1 MKFIVDHNVGK
12 LTRWLRM
19 MGYDTLFFTGEDDRQ
34 MIITALNEGR
44 VILTRDTQVMAR
56 GVVANGK
63 IRALLIRSDK
73 QEEQISQVVEE
84 LKLDT
89 ERDLFSRCLEC
100 NSLLEPRAKQ
110 EVEGRVPEHVFK
122 TQERFFECPGCH
134 RIYWQGTHWQAMR
147 QKLAGLTKD

>member
-1 MKFIVDHNVGK
+1 
-12 LTRWLRM
+12 M
-19 MGYDTLFFTGEDDRQ
+19 MGYDTLFFTGKEDRQ

-56 GVVANGK
+56 GVVASGK

-122 TQERFFECPGCH
+122 TQERFFECPDCH

-147 QKLAGLTKD
+147 QKLAGLGKD

>member
-19 MGYDTLFFTGEDDRQ
+19 MGYDTLFFTGEDDWQ

-56 GVVANGK
+56 GVIANGR

-73 QEEQISQVVEE
+73 QEEQISQVVVE
-84 LKLDT
+84 LKLVT

-100 NSLLEPRAKQ
+100 NTLLEIRTKQ

-122 TQERFFECPGCH
+122 TQERFFECSDCH
-134 RIYWQGTHWQAMR
+134 RIYWQGTHWQAMK
-147 QKLAGLTKD
+147 QKLANLAKS

>member
-1 MKFIVDHNVGK
+1 
-12 LTRWLRM
+12 

-34 MIITALNEGR
+34 MILTALNEGR
-44 VILTRDTQVMAR
+44 VILTRDTRVMAR

-63 IRALLIRSDK
+63 IKALLIRSDK
-73 QEEQISQVVEE
+73 QEEQINQVVKE

-100 NSLLEPRAKQ
+100 NRLLEPRAKQ
-110 EVEGRVPEHVFK
+110 EVEGRVPQHVFR
-122 TQERFFECPGCH
+122 TQERFFECPDCH

-147 QKLAGLTKD
+147 QKLAGLTKG